1 MFDARTGKPQSDVLK
16 QHFILEGRIEE
27 AAALR
32 IIQEGAA
39 LLKSE
44 KTMIDI
50 EAPVT
55 GTVCAVAKALHITF
69 YGLVRNG
76 PGRKPNGTRENEWKS
91 ERNLFCNFPFHMDI
105 SIIYDP
111 LFNAFWIAI

>member
-1 MFDARTGKPQSDVLK
+1 MNQLFITVCFSLTGVLFPPCHKLTVSEVFDNRTTNKPNPDVLK

-55 GTVCAVAKALHITF
+55 GKIK
-69 YGLVRNG
+69 Y
-76 PGRKPNGTRENEWKS
+76 
-91 ERNLFCNFPFHMDI
+91 
-105 SIIYDP
+105 
-111 LFNAFWIAI
+111 

>member
-1 MFDARTGKPQSDVLK
+1 MLFPPSHKLTVSEVFDVRPGGKPYPDVLK

-39 LLKSE
+39 LLKGE

-55 GTVCAVAKALHITF
+55 GKL
-69 YGLVRNG
+69 
-76 PGRKPNGTRENEWKS
+76 
-91 ERNLFCNFPFHMDI
+91 
-105 SIIYDP
+105 
-111 LFNAFWIAI
+111 

>member
-27 AAALR
+27 SAALR

-55 GTVCAVAKALHITF
+55 GKPTQPMHMALHQIP
-69 YGLVRNG
+69 LI
-76 PGRKPNGTRENEWKS
+76 
-91 ERNLFCNFPFHMDI
+91 DI
-105 SIIYDP
+105 
-111 LFNAFWIAI
+111 F

>member
-1 MFDARTGKPQSDVLK
+1 MFDSRTGKPQSDVLK

-55 GTVCAVAKALHITF
+55 GKHHYLITVNIFRIWIYSRLHIKIKF
-69 YGLVRNG
+69 
-76 PGRKPNGTRENEWKS
+76 S
-91 ERNLFCNFPFHMDI
+91 
-105 SIIYDP
+105 
-111 LFNAFWIAI
+111 NA

>member
-1 MFDARTGKPQSDVLK
+1 MFGNGSSGKPFPDILK

-39 LLKSE
+39 LLKAE

-55 GTVCAVAKALHITF
+55 GKIASSQPHS
-69 YGLVRNG
+69 
-76 PGRKPNGTRENEWKS
+76 P
-91 ERNLFCNFPFHMDI
+91 ERRILSFSLLCFT
-105 SIIYDP
+105 
-111 LFNAFWIAI
+111 

>member
-27 AAALR
+27 SAALR
-32 IIQEGAA
+32 IIQEGAT

-55 GTVCAVAKALHITF
+55 GKPTQPMHMVLHQIPLIDKNSIWQTGAKDKDKDIHASANITST
-69 YGLVRNG
+69 
-76 PGRKPNGTRENEWKS
+76 RKCDS
-91 ERNLFCNFPFHMDI
+91 E
-105 SIIYDP
+105 
-111 LFNAFWIAI
+111 

>member
-55 GTVCAVAKALHITF
+55 G
-69 YGLVRNG
+69 
-76 PGRKPNGTRENEWKS
+76 KPHTYTSRS
-91 ERNLFCNFPFHMDI
+91 FSR
-105 SIIYDP
+105 
-111 LFNAFWIAI
+111 LFNYM